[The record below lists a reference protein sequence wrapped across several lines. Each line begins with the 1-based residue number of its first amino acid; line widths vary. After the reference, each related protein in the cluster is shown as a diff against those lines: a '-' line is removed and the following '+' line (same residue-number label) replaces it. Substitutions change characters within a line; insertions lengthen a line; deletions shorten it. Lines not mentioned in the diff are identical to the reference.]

1 MFGGLFRTTSLAALL
16 AAGLVYGGA
25 SAQAA
30 DLGGDCC
37 ADLEERVAELEAT
50 TARKGNRKVSLEV
63 SGQVNEMVFYWD
75 DGVESNVY
83 QATNTFSS
91 SRFRMK
97 GSANI
102 NADWSAGY
110 LIEIDFEG
118 AIGAGVDQ
126 ITDDTSRSPRLRHSA
141 WYLKSKQLGS
151 LWVGQYSFAT
161 DDITAAVDVAGI
173 GTAAAGNMNSSAG
186 AGLFHRNANGT
197 LSNARLSTFWQFLDT
212 DRANLIRYDSPAI
225 AGFTLSAA
233 WGEDDVW
240 DVALR
245 YAGSFNGIK
254 LAAAVG
260 YFEDRDENG
269 YGGVTVGPAPAL
281 AISGPNIVR
290 NNLAQNFDEIR
301 AAASIIHEPTGLF
314 VNGAYIHREFDNA
327 TFGDVDYWYVAAGIS
342 KKFFPIG
349 KTAIWGEYSEIE
361 GALDGNAI
369 TAANQVFTGTAA
381 GQTIVSSEQT
391 HWGFGVQQY
400 IDAAAMQIYLGY
412 RNIEAEAAT
421 AAARSNFNDIDIV
434 YTGARI
440 QF

>member
-126 ITDDTSRSPRLRHSA
+126 ITDDTSRAPRLRHSA

-151 LWVGQYSFAT
+151 LWVGQYSVAT

-186 AGLFHRNANGT
+186 AGLFHRNSNGT
-197 LSNARLSTFWQFLDT
+197 LSSARLSTFWQFLDT
-212 DRANLIRYDSPAI
+212 DRQNVVRYDSPAI

-260 YFEDRDENG
+260 YYEDRDES
-269 YGGVTVGPAPAL
+269 
-281 AISGPNIVR
+281 SGAIVR
-290 NNLAQNFDEIR
+290 NAVAQNFDDIR

-361 GALDGNAI
+361 GALDGN
-369 TAANQVFTGTAA
+369 TAA
-381 GQTIVSSEQT
+381 GVFAGAAGTITGSEQT

-400 IDAAAMQIYLGY
+400 IDAAAMQIYAGY
-412 RNIEAEAAT
+412 RSVDAEATST
-421 AAARSNFNDIDIV
+421 AGTLRSNFNDIDIV
-434 YTGARI
+434 YSGARI

>member
-63 SGQVNEMVFYWD
+63 SGQVNELVFYWD

-118 AIGAGVDQ
+118 AIGAGIDQ
-126 ITDDTSRSPRLRHSA
+126 ETDDTSRSPRLRHSA

-151 LWVGQYSFAT
+151 LWVGQYSVAT

-186 AGLFHRNANGT
+186 AGLFHRNSTGT
-197 LSNARLSTFWQFLDT
+197 LSGGGLAAGQAQRLSSFWQFLDT
-212 DRANLIRYDSPAI
+212 DRQNVVRYDSPAL

-245 YAGSFNGIK
+245 YAGEFNGIK
-254 LAAAVG
+254 MAAALG
-260 YFEDRDENG
+260 YYEDRDE
-269 YGGVTVGPAPAL
+269 TSAA
-281 AISGPNIVR
+281 IVR
-290 NNLAQNFDEIR
+290 NGASQNFDDVR
-301 AAASIIHEPTGLF
+301 AAASVLHEPTGLF

-327 TFGDVDYWYVAAGIS
+327 ALGDVTYWYLASGIS
-342 KKFFPIG
+342 RKFFPIG
-349 KTAIWGEYSEIE
+349 KTAIWGEYSQID
-361 GALDGNAI
+361 GSLDGEII
-369 TAANQVFTGTAA
+369 TAANNMFAGSAA
-381 GQTIVSSEQT
+381 ATTIVNSEQT

-400 IDAAAMQIYLGY
+400 IDAAAMQLYLGY
-412 RNIEAEAAT
+412 RNVEADLT
-421 AAARSNFNDIDIV
+421 ASNGARSNFNDIDIV

>member
-97 GSANI
+97 GGAKI
-102 NADWSAGY
+102 NDEWSAAY

-118 AIGAGVDQ
+118 AIGDGVDQ
-126 ITDDTSRSPRLRHSA
+126 GLPGPAGTQGDDATRQPRLRHSA
-141 WYLKSKQLGS
+141 WQLKSKRLGNI
-151 LWVGQYSFAT
+151 WVGQYSFAT

-173 GTAAAGNMNSSAG
+173 GTAAAANMNSSAG
-186 AGLFHRNANGT
+186 AGLFHRNSNGT
-197 LSNARLSTFWQFLDT
+197 LTNTRLNAFWQFLDT
-212 DRANLIRYDSPAI
+212 DRQNIIRYDSPTL

-245 YAGSFNGIK
+245 YAGEFNGIK
-254 LAAAVG
+254 MAAALG
-260 YFEDRDENG
+260 YYEDRDESS
-269 YGGVTVGPAPAL
+269 AA
-281 AISGPNIVR
+281 IVR
-290 NNLAQNFDEIR
+290 NGASQNFDDIR
-301 AAASIIHEPTGLF
+301 AAASVLHEPTGLF
-314 VNGAYIHREFDNA
+314 VNGAYIHREFDNVA
-327 TFGDVDYWYVAAGIS
+327 LGDVTYWYLASGIS
-342 KKFFPIG
+342 RKFFPIG
-349 KTAIWGEYSEIE
+349 KTAIWGEYAEID
-361 GALDGNAI
+361 GPLDGNI
-369 TAANQVFTGTAA
+369 VTADNNFA
-381 GQTIVSSEQT
+381 GLAVGATIIDSQQS
-391 HWGFGVQQY
+391 HWGIGVQQY
-400 IDAAAMQIYLGY
+400 IDAAAMQVYLGY
-412 RNIEAEAAT
+412 RNIEADVST
-421 AAARSNFNDIDIV
+421 AAASTNFNDIDIV